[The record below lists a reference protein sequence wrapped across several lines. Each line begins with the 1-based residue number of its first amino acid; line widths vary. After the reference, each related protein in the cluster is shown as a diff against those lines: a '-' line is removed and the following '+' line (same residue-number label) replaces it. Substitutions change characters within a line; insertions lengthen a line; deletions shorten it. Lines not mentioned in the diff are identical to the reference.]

1 MNRGSLRTFALR
13 SLIVSV
19 IATAVLG
26 IVAVIGNKF
35 DDLTVRILLSAVVV
49 SVASLASLTCAT
61 LLERRQ
67 RHPLA
72 VAGIALAVAA
82 AGLILVGLWAHISAT
97 DYWRVTGTTGIVAIA
112 TAQICLLWLARPAA
126 RFAWVQWAAFAVWY
140 GLAGII
146 VWMIWGEPPEEMI
159 WRPLSVFAILSSA
172 VTIVI
177 PVLHKLN
184 SGADAVS
191 PPPSSNRMTCPHC
204 GKELEVEVSEGTR
217 ISRISADTSGS
228 EKETLIRVDPQH
240 PLDPRASSPPL

>member
-26 IVAVIGNKF
+26 IVAVIGNRF

-184 SGADAVS
+184 SGAAEAAAE
-191 PPPSSNRMTCPHC
+191 PASSRMTCPHC
-204 GKELEVEVSEGTR
+204 GVELTLETEEGPRILRIVTDSHRSEQQ
-217 ISRISADTSGS
+217 SQ
-228 EKETLIRVDPQH
+228 IRAH
-240 PLDPRASSPPL
+240 P

>member
-13 SLIVSV
+13 SLIISV

-26 IVAVIGNKF
+26 IVAVLGNRF

-61 LLERRQ
+61 LLERRP

-72 VAGIALAVAA
+72 TGGIALAVAA
-82 AGLILVGLWAHISAT
+82 AALILVGLWAHINAT
-97 DYWRVTGTTGIVAIA
+97 DYWRVAGSAGVVAIA

-126 RFAWVQWAAFAVWY
+126 RFAWVQWAALAVWY

-146 VWMIWGEPPEEMI
+146 VWTIWGDPPEEMI
-159 WRPLSVFAILSSA
+159 WRPLSVFAILSGA
-172 VTIVI
+172 VTIIV

-184 SGADAVS
+184 SGADAAS
-191 PPPSSNRMTCPHC
+191 PLPSSNRMTCPHC
-204 GKELEVEVSEGTR
+204 GKELTLEPEEGPRILRIVTDAHRSEEEPL
-217 ISRISADTSGS
+217 IS
-228 EKETLIRVDPQH
+228 VH
-240 PLDPRASSPPL
+240 PSQSV